1 MHAVEM
7 PGQTTEMKLLA
18 GPPLVNLR
26 CRLAY
31 AALCPAVVPLTTP
44 FIPSSTSEVYLGN

>member
-18 GPPLVNLR
+18 GPPLFVNLR

-31 AALCPAVVPLTTP
+31 AALCHVSIYV
-44 FIPSSTSEVYLGN
+44 FIISV

>member
-18 GPPLVNLR
+18 GHSFVNLR

-31 AALCPAVVPLTTP
+31 AALCHASIYA
-44 FIPSSTSEVYLGN
+44 FIIPV

>member
-18 GPPLVNLR
+18 GPPPFLSTCGAVLR
-26 CRLAY
+26 MLRY
-31 AALCPAVVPLTTP
+31 AM
-44 FIPSSTSEVYLGN
+44 YLYTCL